1 MLLHKIKNNTYEHD
15 HRRDNVV
22 GDAYRSTT
30 PCMSMITE
38 VVPLRKVDEVDK
50 MTPVHKGVF
59 ANPNGIIPI
68 NLSKPWESKG
78 K

>member
-1 MLLHKIKNNTYEHD
+1 MHD
-15 HRRDNVV
+15 
-22 GDAYRSTT
+22 S
-30 PCMSMITE
+30 MSMITE